1 MEEERIKK
9 EKDDA
14 KAIEMQRMKVYRE
27 TLDHQKQINE
37 FNSGRLGTM
46 TQVEKQFNKKDLRSY
61 KNMENNIAGM
71 VPGLNNLSSVGSA
84 PMLRKAYDPTQNMP
98 IDPASTNRY
107 KTDLHTK
114 TD

>member
-46 TQVEKQFNKKDLRSY
+46 TQVEKQFNKKALDLAEACEDLPQEQAWWKKSMRN
-61 KNMENNIAGM
+61 KENCQSM
-71 VPGLNNLSSVGSA
+71 
-84 PMLRKAYDPTQNMP
+84 
-98 IDPASTNRY
+98 
-107 KTDLHTK
+107 
-114 TD
+114 